1 MNIDISYWRKNGRK
15 LYEYPGSYMPLKTY
29 GMLGKDPFKGAW
41 ATHLSVERSGDLM
54 CYIFYRMQTAGTYV
68 GLNIYVNGYAYTSL
82 GELEALITPML
93 GELAN
98 QSEAATG
105 IIEAK
110 RAELRTE
117 LANTVRYRVKPLAP
131 LDYSIGDNY
140 LQHFNWEADKETVY
154 KIVRSTE
161 MGMTHIS
168 FSHYSHPQNVFDP
181 EPPIKLNLDTDLE
194 EKEENTLPQNV
205 SDPEPPIKLD
215 TVTKLEEKEENAPI
229 KKKGKSEGWIVVL
242 WVIFFFIPIIIG
254 IISALGQ

>member
-1 MNIDISYWRKNGRK
+1 MNIDIYYWRKNGRK
-15 LYEYPGSYMPLKTY
+15 LFEYPGSYMPLKTY
-29 GMLGKDPFKGAW
+29 GMLGKDPFKGAG

-161 MGMTHIS
+161 MGMTHVS
-168 FSHYSHPQNVFDP
+168 FFHSYQHSAP
-181 EPPIKLNLDTDLE
+181 
-194 EKEENTLPQNV
+194 
-205 SDPEPPIKLD
+205 DPEPPIKLD